1 MMDRNPYSP
10 PQADV
15 RETVEPDPAGPR
27 PARVTL
33 AVRLFWI
40 EFALSVIDGGWS
52 FYSATDYFVR
62 ASVLVGGAL
71 SLPLEAWVIY
81 KISRRRNW
89 ARFVALGAV
98 IISTL
103 LWFGLLRQGISR
115 DSGSLILGALELG
128 LDGIALYLIF
138 ANPGRQ
144 WFK

>member
-1 MMDRNPYSP
+1 MERNPYSP
-10 PQADV
+10 PQSDV
-15 RETVEPDPAGPR
+15 RETVEPDRAGPR

-52 FYSATDYFVR
+52 FYSATDNFLR
-62 ASVLVGGAL
+62 ASVLVGVAL

-98 IISTL
+98 IISAL
-103 LWFGLLRQGISR
+103 LWFGAIRQGISA
-115 DSGSLILGALELG
+115 DPVTGIMGAVELVI
-128 LDGIALYLIF
+128 DGIALYLLF
-138 ANPGRQ
+138 TNPGRQ